1 MKKLITGLLSCFA
14 VVLLIMPMA
23 HAQTPDGET
32 PAEETVCD
40 GLDDSLFGTCNA
52 YCEAMDCDNP
62 NNDDAKACQVKLKK
76 CATLAGSEPIPCK
89 QAPGLTLSKT
99 VNANEEG
106 LIPIGDDVIYTFT
119 IMNEGNVSLT
129 GIQFDD
135 AILGFS
141 EADCSEFDPSQ
152 TLATNAS
159 ITCTSNPVP
168 AEAGLHT
175 NTASASAETLYGA
188 LPVLAPLAEAK
199 YTGATVE
206 AAICP
211 CWTQAQIQSVTEYR
225 SSSDWS
231 CSSSDTRGDITW
243 QDNMGDYSGLIAF
256 TRSDNTTGC
265 NVFSDGYD
273 GYYWP
278 YAEVR
283 IDITRPVL
291 TQCIADITAVCSGS

>member
-14 VVLLIMPMA
+14 LVLLMVPMA
-23 HAQTPDGET
+23 FAQTPDGQT

-76 CATLAGSEPIPCK
+76 WATLAGSEPIPCK

-99 VNANEEG
+99 VNADEEG

-135 AILGFS
+135 DILGFS

-199 YTGATVE
+199 YTGTTVVE
-206 AAICP
+206 LPPNAPLA
-211 CWTQAQIQSVTEYR
+211 R
-225 SSSDWS
+225 
-231 CSSSDTRGDITW
+231 
-243 QDNMGDYSGLIAF
+243 
-256 TRSDNTTGC
+256 
-265 NVFSDGYD
+265 
-273 GYYWP
+273 
-278 YAEVR
+278 
-283 IDITRPVL
+283 
-291 TQCIADITAVCSGS
+291 